1 MLILYESVA
10 GYALFNAE
18 TDLSFLIKSSN
29 FQDKISNYHFFLK
42 FFKIKY
48 FMPFI
53 SIEDVIQDNISLAD
67 SKCSLFLQNFLVKI
81 SKLGDDKTII
91 GVTDSKLSADIS
103 ERLNI
108 KICSDEVV
116 QESTRFIR
124 FHFEKISKKFFFR
137 NFDKVRF
144 NLSHIFFQS
153 KISFNLESLDNMVIQ
168 SNFLLEQVDNSL
180 NFLAMNCR
188 ELYSWHFPELNK
200 IVKDFY
206 LYSLLIKFIGNK
218 KNLNNKKLNELC
230 ALFLNKNIGIK
241 IFQRSKSS
249 IGFAIEKIDMI
260 MIKNLCNCIIGLTE
274 FKYLIYEYLKIKIRK
289 LSPNLSFLIGETL
302 AARLISKTGS
312 LKNLSKYPSS
322 TIQILGS
329 EKALFRSLKK
339 KTKTP
344 KFGILFNSSFIR
356 KIRIKYRAKM
366 SRLLSNKCSIAARID
381 FFSSFKTNLYG
392 KRFKKQIKEKV
403 KNID

>member
-1 MLILYESVA
+1 M
-10 GYALFNAE
+10 
-18 TDLSFLIKSSN
+18 
-29 FQDKISNYHFFLK
+29 
-42 FFKIKY
+42 
-48 FMPFI
+48 
-53 SIEDVIQDNISLAD
+53 
-67 SKCSLFLQNFLVKI
+67 
-81 SKLGDDKTII
+81 
-91 GVTDSKLSADIS
+91 
-103 ERLNI
+103 
-108 KICSDEVV
+108 
-116 QESTRFIR
+116 
-124 FHFEKISKKFFFR
+124 
-137 NFDKVRF
+137 
-144 NLSHIFFQS
+144 
-153 KISFNLESLDNMVIQ
+153 
-168 SNFLLEQVDNSL
+168 
-180 NFLAMNCR
+180 
-188 ELYSWHFPELNK
+188 
-200 IVKDFY
+200 
-206 LYSLLIKFIGNK
+206 IKFIGNK

-356 KIRIKYRAKM
+356 KIRIKYREPKCLDFSRINA
-366 SRLLSNKCSIAARID
+366 RLLQESIFFPASKQTFMEKDSKNKSKKKLKISTKNNIILTWVILIGNYSIFNI
-381 FFSSFKTNLYG
+381 NLM
-392 KRFKKQIKEKV
+392 F
-403 KNID
+403 